1 MTPWRTKQENV
12 TCLKRLLDMGITQVR
27 WKT

>member
-1 MTPWRTKQENV
+1 MKHLPG
-12 TCLKRLLDMGITQVR
+12 MGITQVR